1 MPFLNLHL
9 DTGIDIEPDSLGLDI
24 NQTKGKRA
32 LKILLC
38 NVAKYKR
45 AEMLYSRRHESA
57 LPEKLNPWGISNKT
71 IYGVIDKLEEKALVE
86 SILGDSYKDAQK
98 LDHLPHMSK
107 FKATKELIDLVSA
120 IGLLENELEEK
131 EQSYIWHRTPKKKG
145 KRKHAP
151 YDEDGYSQRIE
162 KIMSEISGYLNEQ
175 TITCEGE
182 SLTPMHLTR
191 RYNAYDNSGDLRFGG
206 RAYDPYMSFPKEK
219 RDKILINGRPTK
231 SLDYS
236 ASVFSIMYELLTGV
250 TRKDVAKRFQPY
262 EDLAIERDVVKQ
274 YLTIMLNTFQTGFK
288 EAVNN
293 YYKNEATPEEVEHH
307 NHALNNHGGIKGVQG
322 MVKKNNYQVAGFLGQ
337 GKQFGGHFSWLE
349 ANITH
354 EVQHYG
360 CIHWNI
366 PMLTVYD
373 EFIFPEDK
381 EDAVGELMF
390 SVGLG
395 DEYNHPY
402 TEIIK
407 EHAEFI
413 RQQEMDKLR
422 D

>member
-1 MPFLNLHL
+1 SF
-9 DTGIDIEPDSLGLDI
+9 GLDI
-24 NQTKGKRA
+24 NRTKGRRA

-38 NVAKYKR
+38 NVAKYKK

-57 LPEKLNPWGISNKT
+57 LPKKLNPWSISNKT
-71 IYGVIDKLEEKALVE
+71 IYGVIDKLEEKGLVE
-86 SILGDSYKDAQK
+86 NKLGDSYKDAQK

-107 FKATKELIDLVSA
+107 FKATKELIDLVGA
-120 IGLLENELEEK
+120 LGLLENGLEEK
-131 EQSYIWHRTPKKKG
+131 EQSYIWHRTSKKKG

-151 YDEDGYSQRIE
+151 YVEDAYSQRTE

-175 TITCEGE
+175 IITCEGE

-219 RDKILINGRPTK
+219 RDKILINGKPTK

-236 ASVFSIMYELLTGV
+236 ASVFSIMYEVLTGIK
-250 TRKDVAKRFQPY
+250 RKDVAVQVQPY
-262 EDLAIERDVVKQ
+262 EFQAFERDVVKT
-274 YLTIMLNTFQTGFK
+274 YLTIMLNTFHTGFRD
-288 EAVNN
+288 AVKN
-293 YYKNEATPEEVEHH
+293 YYEKEATPEEVEHH
-307 NHALNNHGGIKGVQG
+307 NHALNNHGGIKGVQRIIKEG
-322 MVKKNNYQVAGFLGQ
+322 HVHIAGFLGQ

-360 CIHWNI
+360 CINWDI
-366 PMLTVYD
+366 PILTVYD

-381 EDAVGELMF
+381 EDAVEELMF
-390 SVGLG
+390 TVGLHP
-395 DEYNHPY
+395 EYEHPY

-407 EHAEFI
+407 EHAEYI
-413 RQQEMDKLR
+413 RQEELDKLK